1 MYDLRQI
8 ETSEKELP
16 IWKKEHGDVGDL
28 NEDGIPDLVIVSNQ
42 FVYIY
47 WGKKDFPFFTVDKH
61 VTFVGDIQNFGSKAN
76 NGFGDVVSGVAG
88 SAFTARIIDINKDNK
103 NDILIGTSELHFD
116 KYAYGN
122 TQQQRLIINQGK
134 GRFNN
139 NGIIKLPFNYANDNI
154 ITMIQD
160 CLTDDLNGDGL
171 LDIVA
176 LTSQNDATKNF
187 NWAPWDILVYI
198 QQKDGSFVIDRT
210 YFEYNINN
218 PRKGNWKKYLIYF
231 DYNGDGKKDISYT
244 DDAGG
249 LKRDGNATIVTKSIF
264 VRTGN
269 KFIETDFYQF
279 DPYAN
284 SIKPFIK

>member
-1 MYDLRQI
+1 
-8 ETSEKELP
+8 
-16 IWKKEHGDVGDL
+16 
-28 NEDGIPDLVIVSNQ
+28 
-42 FVYIY
+42 
-47 WGKKDFPFFTVDKH
+47 
-61 VTFVGDIQNFGSKAN
+61 
-76 NGFGDVVSGVAG
+76 
-88 SAFTARIIDINKDNK
+88 
-103 NDILIGTSELHFD
+103 
-116 KYAYGN
+116 
-122 TQQQRLIINQGK
+122 
-134 GRFNN
+134 
-139 NGIIKLPFNYANDNI
+139 
-154 ITMIQD
+154 MIQD

-171 LDIVA
+171 LDIIA

-198 QQKDGSFVIDRT
+198 QQKDGSFIIDRT
-210 YFEYNINN
+210 YFEYSINN

-231 DYNGDGKKDISYT
+231 DFNGDGKKDISYT

-249 LKRDGNATIVTKSIF
+249 LKRDGNATIITKSIF